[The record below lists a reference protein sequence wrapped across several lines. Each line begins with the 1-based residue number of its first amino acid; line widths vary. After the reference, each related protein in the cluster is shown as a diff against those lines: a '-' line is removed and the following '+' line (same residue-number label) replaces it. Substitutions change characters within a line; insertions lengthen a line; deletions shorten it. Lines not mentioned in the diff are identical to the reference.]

1 MESIDYDN
9 DGRNDLFV
17 AQVHVMDNIQLSTP
31 SLRYLEPLLL
41 MRNDG
46 RKFVDVSKTS
56 GDAFSVPH
64 ASRGAAF
71 GDLDNDGFID
81 VAVKC

>member
-1 MESIDYDN
+1 
-9 DGRNDLFV
+9 
-17 AQVHVMDNIQLSTP
+17 
-31 SLRYLEPLLL
+31 

-46 RKFVDVSKTS
+46 RKFMDVSKTS
-56 GDAFSVPH
+56 GDAFSIPH
-64 ASRGAAF
+64 ASRGVAF